1 MCYDVVQG
9 VAFAG
14 PAVCMVAC
22 AMLTP
27 AGAAHAPGSSPT
39 TLIVALF
46 SAAFAMG
53 AWARAGLYCNH
64 QVQCSSMLWLREAQT
79 MLTPKGRKVLQS
91 LCAPNRCMAHLGVT
105 REKSVGPYDNL
116 MAGTTRFKIFVLM

>member
-1 MCYDVVQG
+1 MQG

-14 PAVCMVAC
+14 PAICMVAC
-22 AMLTP
+22 ALLTP
-27 AGAAHAPGSSPT
+27 AGTAHAPGSSPT

-64 QVQCSSMLWLREAQT
+64 QVFT
-79 MLTPKGRKVLQS
+79 MTIALIL
-91 LCAPNRCMAHLGVT
+91 
-105 REKSVGPYDNL
+105 
-116 MAGTTRFKIFVLM
+116 AGDGATLLAKKQPFVEC

>member
-1 MCYDVVQG
+1 MPEVLGSRQSLLVFYGVAQG

-27 AGAAHAPGSSPT
+27 SGTAHAPGSSPT

-64 QVQCSSMLWLREAQT
+64 QVQCSPCCSLRTQT
-79 MLTPKGRKVLQS
+79 MLVSKGPVCLAMAM
-91 LCAPNRCMAHLGVT
+91 CPNGSGVSGCD
-105 REKSVGPYDNL
+105 RRY
-116 MAGTTRFKIFVLM
+116 

>member
-1 MCYDVVQG
+1 MKIWLTVLVPVLTYQKATHYSLGILPRCYVIAQG

-22 AMLTP
+22 ALLTP

-64 QVQCSSMLWLREAQT
+64 QVQRSSMLQLLKRGQFSV
-79 MLTPKGRKVLQS
+79 PKAKCSTL
-91 LCAPNRCMAHLGVT
+91 NM
-105 REKSVGPYDNL
+105 
-116 MAGTTRFKIFVLM
+116 